1 MRNTFILVLTLVFF
15 LIDQQRGQ
23 AQIDKAPDWVSS
35 AIFYQIFPE
44 RFRNGD
50 PSNDP
55 TAADIIESD
64 AQSPANRKITPWTG
78 DWYKLAAWEVATG
91 RDFYGTF
98 YWRRYGGDL
107 QGVMEKLD
115 YLQELGIT
123 AIYFNPLFDAP
134 SLHKYNQAMYHHIDK
149 NFGPNPKLDQ
159 QIWATENFADP
170 TTWKWTSADSLFL
183 RLLKECHRRGIRVVI
198 DGVFNH
204 VGLTFWAMQDVIKN
218 QELSLYKDWFKIKK
232 WDDPSTPQNEFEYAG
247 WFGVKTLPEIAQD
260 ENGLAPPV
268 REHIFAITRRWM
280 DPNGDGNP
288 EDGVDGWRL
297 DASEKVNLNFWRA
310 FRKHVRQINPQAYL
324 VGEVWWEDW
333 QNNKIFNPR
342 PWLEGDAFDA
352 VRNYHWAVATKN
364 FFIDRKNKIKPAA
377 FVQRLAQNRVNENGR
392 TAVMLNLIDSHD
404 TDRLSSMILN
414 PDDWF
419 DHRCNVRDNRD
430 FQIRKPTDAE
440 RAVQKLVLVFQM
452 TYLGAPSVYYGD
464 EAGMWGGDDPDDR
477 KPMLWPEM
485 QYEDETTHPY
495 GAPRPRDVN
504 KFDQSLFDFYKKVI
518 GIRKSSAA
526 FTAGSFH
533 TLMTDD
539 QREVLVYLRQAENA
553 KAIVVFNNSAAQ
565 HAINIPFAE
574 TKGWRDALNNAPVRV
589 SKDKI
594 QLTLPAQSAAILI
607 KR

>member
-1 MRNTFILVLTLVFF
+1 MRNKFFLSLTLMLVV
-15 LIDQQRGQ
+15 IDQQNGQ

-35 AIFYQIFPE
+35 AVFYQIFPE

-55 TAADIIESD
+55 TAADIIESET
-64 AQSPANRKITPWTG
+64 QPPANWQITPWTS
-78 DWYKLAAWEVATG
+78 DWYRLADWEAATG

-107 QGVMEKLD
+107 QGVMDKLD
-115 YLQELGIT
+115 YLHDLGIT

-159 QIWATENFADP
+159 EIWATENFADP
-170 TTWKWTSADSLFL
+170 ATWKWTAADSLFL
-183 RLLKECHRRGIRVVI
+183 RLLKECHRRGIRVII

-218 QELSLYKDWFKIKK
+218 QNQSLYKDWFKIKK
-232 WDDPSTPQNEFEYAG
+232 WDDSSTPQNEFEYAG

-260 ENGLAPPV
+260 ENGLVPPV
-268 REHIFAITRRWM
+268 RDHIFAITKRWM

-297 DASEKVNLNFWRA
+297 DASEKVSLNFWRD
-310 FRKHVRQINPQAYL
+310 FRKHVRQINPQAYI

-342 PWLEGDAFDA
+342 PCLEGDAFDA
-352 VRNYHWAVATKN
+352 VMNYHWTVATKN
-364 FFIDRKNKIKPAA
+364 FFIDRKNKIKPAS

-392 TAVMLNLIDSHD
+392 SAVMLNLIDSHD

-430 FQIRKPTDAE
+430 FQIRKPTDAA

-495 GAPRPRDVN
+495 GAARPRDVN

-539 QREVLVYLRQAENA
+539 QREVLAYLRQAENA
-553 KAIVVFNNSAAQ
+553 KAIVVFNNSTSQ
-565 HAINIPFAE
+565 HTIDIPFAE
-574 TKGWRDALNNAPVRV
+574 TKGWRDVLNNVPVRE
-589 SKDKI
+589 SKEKI
-594 QLTLPAQSAAILI
+594 QLTLSEQSAAVLI
-607 KR
+607 KQ

>member
-1 MRNTFILVLTLVFF
+1 MRNNFFLPLTLMLLV
-15 LIDQQRGQ
+15 IDQQNGQ

-35 AIFYQIFPE
+35 AVFYQIFPE

-64 AQSPANRKITPWTG
+64 TRPPANWQITPWTG
-78 DWYKLAAWEVATG
+78 DWYKLADWETATG
-91 RDFYGTF
+91 KDFYGTF

-107 QGVMEKLD
+107 QGVMDKLN

-159 QIWATENFADP
+159 QIWALENFGDP
-170 TTWKWTSADSLFL
+170 ATWKWTSADSLFL
-183 RLLKECHRRGIRVVI
+183 GLLKECHRRGIRVII

-218 QELSLYKDWFKIKK
+218 QSQSLYKDWFKIRK
-232 WDDPSTPQNEFEYAG
+232 WDNPSTPQNEFEYAG
-247 WFGVKTLPEIAQD
+247 WFGVKTLPELAQD
-260 ENGLAPPV
+260 ENGLVPPV
-268 REHIFAITRRWM
+268 REHIFAITIRWM

-297 DASEKVNLNFWRA
+297 DASEKVSLNFWRD
-310 FRKHVRQINPQAYL
+310 FRKHVRQINSQAYI

-342 PWLEGDAFDA
+342 PWLGGDAFDA
-352 VRNYHWAVATKN
+352 VMNYHWTVATKN
-364 FFIDRKNKIKPAA
+364 FFIDRKNKIKPAV

-392 TAVMLNLIDSHD
+392 SAVMLNLIDSHD

-419 DHRCNVRDNRD
+419 DHRCNVRDNRE

-477 KPMLWPEM
+477 KPMLWPEL
-485 QYEDETTHPY
+485 QYEDETTHPF

-504 KFDQSLFDFYKKVI
+504 KFDQGLFDFYKKVI

-553 KAIVVFNNSAAQ
+553 KAIVVFNNSGSQ
-565 HAINIPFAE
+565 HQLDIPFAE
-574 TKGWRDALNNAPVRV
+574 IKGWRDILNDVPVRAN
-589 SKDKI
+589 KEKI
-594 QLTLPAQSAAILI
+594 QIALPAQSAAVLVQ
-607 KR
+607 R

>member
-1 MRNTFILVLTLVFF
+1 MRNKFF
-15 LIDQQRGQ
+15 LSLALMLFVIDQQNGQ

-35 AIFYQIFPE
+35 AVFYQIFPE

-64 AQSPANRKITPWTG
+64 TQPPANWKITPWTG
-78 DWYKLAAWEVATG
+78 DWYKLADWEAATG

-107 QGVMEKLD
+107 QGVMDKLD
-115 YLQELGIT
+115 YLHELGIT

-149 NFGPNPKLDQ
+149 NFGPNPKMDQ
-159 QIWATENFADP
+159 EIWSTENFGDP
-170 TTWKWTSADSLFL
+170 VTWKWTTADSLFL
-183 RLLKECHRRGIRVVI
+183 RLVKECHRRGIRVII

-218 QELSLYKDWFKIKK
+218 QSHSLYKDWFKIKK
-232 WDDPSTPQNEFEYAG
+232 WDDPVTPQNEFEYAG
-247 WFGVKTLPEIAQD
+247 WFGVKTLPELAQD
-260 ENGLAPPV
+260 ENGLVAPV

-297 DASEKVNLNFWRA
+297 DASEKVNLNFWHA
-310 FRKHVRQINPQAYL
+310 FRKHVRQINPQAYI

-342 PWLEGDAFDA
+342 PWLAGDAFDA
-352 VRNYHWAVATKN
+352 VMNYHWTVATKN

-377 FVQRLAQNRVNENGR
+377 FVQRLAQNRVNENSR
-392 TAVMLNLIDSHD
+392 SAVMLNLIDSHD
-404 TDRLSSMILN
+404 TDRLPSMILN

-452 TYLGAPSVYYGD
+452 TYLGAPSVYHGD

-485 QYEDETTHPY
+485 QYEDETTHPF

-553 KAIVVFNNSAAQ
+553 KAIVVFNNSGSQ
-565 HAINIPFAE
+565 HQIDIPFAE
-574 TKGWRDALNNAPVRV
+574 TKGWRDVLNDAPVRA
-589 SKDKI
+589 SKEKI
-594 QLTLPAQSAAILI
+594 QLTLSAQSAAVLVQQ
-607 KR
+607 